1 MTVRFTRL
9 GDHRAGPATKG
20 RLPGRAL
27 RGALLAALTTLGL
40 LAFAPGAAADT
51 LPLPLPIST
60 SESFLDQFGYA
71 PDYQR
76 HIPAFD
82 AGNRPVIRS
91 RTASQNDTLYADFLE
106 NGAWRR
112 SVLDD
117 VLRAAYPAFAGYMG
131 AGGYASDRVVFD
143 TSGRA
148 YTIVTI
154 RLEEGEFRNVLL
166 YSADRGLTW
175 GTAPLPFGA
184 SQPYRDDANR
194 GNIACEMPSGQRG
207 ISGPPFIAAWREIGD
222 WPGTFAS
229 LNELYV
235 MQPRWEG
242 DKVVVPEPVLVTSR
256 FLGMLQSVGDTSFA
270 TTVGGKTYFTWT
282 QVRDTATLGTP
293 TYVGVYDRATNKVT
307 RRVRAAFGHPVND
320 SHCTPAMVIDSRGYI
335 HLIAGAHH
343 RPFRY
348 TRSVRPLDISEW
360 KREVKVLDSGFW
372 TEDTDSDGEGRQTY
386 ASLVCGPD
394 DTLHLVFR
402 QMRRSRTGLFPLVGY
417 FALSYQKR
425 PLGEP
430 WSKARMLAY
439 SAAGGGYV
447 NYYHKLTADQSGRL
461 YLSFN
466 VYRHRDTA
474 KLYRVLRRFRYR
486 MVWSSPDGRSWAFA
500 TTEAMARSAAPLE
513 PSAVEGVPDIASS
526 PTPVTPPAEAVTLTE
541 TEKAR
546 AVEAT
551 MADGR
556 VQEALGETGRWIEDV
571 AAWTAEEGDEVL
583 GAAVLVYLENPVKVD
598 ADWPFSETD
607 ATDPDGDGAV
617 TSHVAADEL
626 TAIRVLVDLGDD
638 TVVEIAPYVY
648 ESATRDGVALAD
660 TTPDQYADPAVEAA
674 MSLAIETARKGATVG
689 EQPSGAVVLD
699 AGGAVIARAHDEM
712 VSRQDP
718 TAHAGLLAVQR
729 AVAQRGPDLSG
740 CTLVCTVEPCGM
752 CFQAAWWAGVTRLA
766 FGLSLHDLQEV
777 APGTLD
783 EVVIDT
789 ATLNDRAVRRL
800 EVTGGVL
807 RAQCLE
813 LWR

>member
-1 MTVRFTRL
+1 MTLTLTSL
-9 GDHRAGPATKG
+9 GSRRAGPPAQG
-20 RLPGRAL
+20 RGPGRGL
-27 RGALLAALTTLGL
+27 RGALLAALAALGL
-40 LAFAPGAAADT
+40 LALAPGAAADT

-82 AGNRPVIRS
+82 TGNRPVIRS

-166 YSADRGLTW
+166 YSADRGLSW
-175 GTAPLPFGA
+175 GTVALPFGA
-184 SQPYRDDANR
+184 AQPYRDDANR

-282 QVRDTATLGTP
+282 QVRDTPTLGTP

-335 HLIAGAHH
+335 HLVAGAHH

-360 KREVKVLDSGFW
+360 KPEVKVLDSGFW

-386 ASLVCGPD
+386 ASLVCGAD

-402 QMRRSRTGLFPLVGY
+402 QMRRSRTGLFPLVPY

-439 SAAGGGYV
+439 SAGGGGYV
-447 NYYHKLTADQSGRL
+447 NYYHKLTTDQNGRL

-486 MVWSSPDGRSWAFA
+486 MVWSSPDGRSWEFA
-500 TTEAMARSAAPLE
+500 MTESMARSAAPVE
-513 PSAVEGVPDIASS
+513 APAVEGVPDISSS
-526 PTPVTPPAEAVTLTE
+526 PTPIPPPVETVTLTD
-541 TEKAR
+541 TEKAS
-546 AVEAT
+546 AVEAA
-551 MADGR
+551 MADDR
-556 VQEALGETGRWIEDV
+556 LQEALGETGRWIEDV
-571 AAWTAEEGDEVL
+571 APWTRGVDDEVL
-583 GAAVLVYLENPVKVD
+583 GAAVLVYLDDPISVD
-598 ADWPFSETD
+598 ADWPFSQTD
-607 ATDPDGDGAV
+607 ATVADDGTV
-617 TSHVAADEL
+617 TSHVTADGL
-626 TAIRVLVDLGDD
+626 TAVKVLVDLGAE
-638 TVVEIAPYVY
+638 TVAEIAPYVY
-648 ESATRDGVALAD
+648 ESATRDGVPLAD
-660 TTPDQYADPAVEAA
+660 TVPDEYADPAVEAA
-674 MSLAIETARKGATVG
+674 MSLAIETALEGATFG

-699 AGGAVIARAHDEM
+699 AGGAVIARAHDEI
-712 VSRQDP
+712 VSRRDP

-729 AVAQRGPDLSG
+729 AVAQRGPDLRG

-752 CFQAAWWAGVTRLA
+752 CFQAAWWAGVSRLTY
-766 FGLSLHDLQEV
+766 GLSLRDLQEV
-777 APGTLD
+777 APAAL
-783 EVVIDT
+783 EELVIDT

-807 RAQCLE
+807 RTQCLE
-813 LWR
+813 SWR